1 VPKYTLTILASMI
14 GLAIVVLSMVP
25 LSLPPLNT
33 NALDTDK
40 IAHFLAYFIFSTCL
54 GLALSFDWR
63 LKKIKLIV
71 FVGAFCFGTILEL
84 IQGYHLL
91 HRTFD
96 LFDLLANLVGICTF
110 VFSGKTIEK
119 IVVKSGIF
127 IN

>member
-1 VPKYTLTILASMI
+1 MF
-14 GLAIVVLSMVP
+14 LSVVP

-33 NALDTDK
+33 NVFDTDK
-40 IAHFLAYFIFSTCL
+40 IAHFLAYFVFAACL
-54 GLALSFDWR
+54 GLALSLDWQI
-63 LKKIKLIV
+63 KKVKLIV
-71 FVGAFCFGTILEL
+71 FIWACSFGIILEL
-84 IQGYHLL
+84 IQGYLLL

-96 LFDLLANLVGICTF
+96 LFDLVANFVGICTY